1 MTGPM
6 VKRFA
11 ITILAVWMI
20 ICGLCCNN
28 TLAVLPTNTANTL
41 FPSFT
46 SRIDLGYYQELSLG
60 DASLSSEEGVSI
72 VPAYL
77 PEDLKVQEA
86 YVHYHPEE
94 DRTEVIIVIYDGKV
108 EKELVTK
115 ADIEGIIRLYY
126 DLECKMKMIVR
137 RAGPPIR
144 MGDKVNINQGTGRIL
159 EGDETQSLYWY
170 VGRIEFI
177 LTASKDAPKEELIKV
192 AESVS

>member
-1 MTGPM
+1 MEKRLTVTALVFLM
-6 VKRFA
+6 V
-11 ITILAVWMI
+11 ICLSCSSTETTIPATSTSAQFP
-20 ICGLCCNN
+20 
-28 TLAVLPTNTANTL
+28 TLTT
-41 FPSFT
+41 
-46 SRIDLGYYQELSLG
+46 RIDLGYYQELSLG
-60 DASLSSEEGVSI
+60 SASLSSEGVSI

-77 PEDLKVQEA
+77 PEDLKIQEA
-86 YVHYHPEE
+86 YVHYYPEE
-94 DRTEVIIVIYDGKV
+94 DRTEAIIVICDGKV

-177 LTASKDAPKEELIKV
+177 LTASKDAPKEELIKI